1 MVEKYVNGKITRT
14 DLEEKMLNGSLASEY
29 EKIENIIRQRIPE
42 QTKEEETAT
51 VIKKTIDE
59 AIKEE
64 QE

>member
-1 MVEKYVNGKITRT
+1 
-14 DLEEKMLNGSLASEY
+14 MLNGSLASEY